1 MLPSLLLLSMKNDTN
16 PFRVEFFFFLF
27 FIKRN
32 YLSLLPILEIV
43 ENKEKGLIWVLHSI
57 PTCGGGGCREIS
69 STPMSNSPTPAGCP
83 TIYPIRT
90 LSTWRKRQISQ
101 VKGPVRPPNTSDANH
116 RPRLFPVLQTC

>member
-16 PFRVEFFFFLF
+16 PFRVEFFCFFLF

-57 PTCGGGGCREIS
+57 PTCGG
-69 STPMSNSPTPAGCP
+69 
-83 TIYPIRT
+83 
-90 LSTWRKRQISQ
+90 
-101 VKGPVRPPNTSDANH
+101 V
-116 RPRLFPVLQTC
+116 